1 MPRGAAPQIATAIH
15 STSERRQPVLAMRAV
30 GRCMPS
36 DVAKKKDST
45 AGEALARANAGAA
58 GTAAG
63 AINQMCSGHA
73 LTLTLS
79 ANGARRRTARTGR
92 CKGGHSCRSRRGAA
106 RRSSRPS
113 ESAFAIAPWAHP
125 RHICTGD
132 CAHPWPSLPH
142 LQRDWARP
150 RHMHRDCAHA
160 HCCQFCIGTRLAC
173 RPHLHQDRT
182 HQVYRRLRAAADRHG
197 LAPCVP
203 EANRASPPGFCK
215 VLAPVLTHTG
225 KGLQASAKDCA
236 YCTVSPSAATSAM
249 T

>member
-1 MPRGAAPQIATAIH
+1 
-15 STSERRQPVLAMRAV
+15 
-30 GRCMPS
+30 
-36 DVAKKKDST
+36 
-45 AGEALARANAGAA
+45 
-58 GTAAG
+58 
-63 AINQMCSGHA
+63 MCSGHA

-150 RHMHRDCAHA
+150 RNICTGTAPTPTVARSASGPGSPAAHI
-160 HCCQFCIGTRLAC
+160 CTRTGLTRYIVVC
-173 RPHLHQDRT
+173 VRPRIVT
-182 HQVYRRLRAAADRHG
+182 GSRRAYLRQ
-197 LAPCVP
+197 
-203 EANRASPPGFCK
+203 ANRASPPGFCK
-215 VLAPVLTHTG
+215 VVSPVLTHTG
-225 KGLQASAKDCA
+225 KGLQA
-236 YCTVSPSAATSAM
+236 PATAR
-249 T
+249 TAR